1 MEQILS
7 VENLILSFYGSQG
20 KVPAVGG
27 VSLQVSAGETLALV
41 GESGCGKT
49 ALCRA
54 VMMLHSQHAVIEEGR
69 ILLCGRDVTRMT
81 EKELEQI
88 RGRDAAMI
96 FQDPMSS
103 LNPTLSIGRQIMEP
117 ILLHQKVSR
126 SEAKA
131 EALRLLELVGIPEPK
146 IRFSQYPHHFSGGM
160 RQRVAIAIAL
170 AAKPKLLIAD
180 EPTTALDPHTQ
191 NQIMGLLRQLAAS
204 CAEEAE
210 GAGGA
215 ESTGKSEGSKSP
227 DDGRAMILVTHDLG
241 LAEQIADRI
250 AVMKDGKIVE
260 IAAASELF
268 AAPRHPYT
276 KQLLSYARYG
286 KGGSHYH
293 GAIGDARSGR
303 AAIDGTPLVERES
316 PEEKVLAGEAS
327 VESPLMKDGDS
338 LTKDGNMPLIKITG
352 LTKRFSLGRKAV
364 HTVLQDFHLTVMRG
378 EIVGIVG
385 RSGCGKSTLARCIM
399 GIYQPDGG
407 EICFADG
414 CRKQMIFQDSASAFN
429 PRMTLFD
436 IIAEPLVIKKSYNS
450 RVQLYEKVYDVM
462 EQVGLERE
470 LAVRHPY
477 DVSGGQRQRAAI
489 ARALITEPDLLV
501 ADEPISSL
509 DVSIQSQ
516 IIHLLKRLH
525 DDRGLTI
532 LLIAHD
538 LPMVEHI
545 SDRIVCL

>member
-7 VENLILSFYGSQG
+7 VENLILSFHGPLG
-20 KVPAVGG
+20 EVPAVRS

-54 VMMLHSQHAVIEEGR
+54 VMMLHSQHAVIGDGR
-69 ILLCGRDVTRMT
+69 ILLCGRDVTKMT

-88 RGRDAAMI
+88 RGRDAAMV

-126 SEAKA
+126 REAKA
-131 EALRLLELVGIPEPK
+131 EALRLLELAGIPEPE

-160 RQRVAIAIAL
+160 RQRAAIAIAL

-180 EPTTALDPHTQ
+180 EPTTALDPDTQ
-191 NQIMGLLRQLAAS
+191 DQIMGLLRRLAAS
-204 CAEEAE
+204 GAEGNGRPE
-210 GAGGA
+210 GAGG
-215 ESTGKSEGSKSP
+215 TGGAGSQKDSKTS
-227 DDGRAMILVTHDLG
+227 DGGRAMILVTHDLG

-260 IAAASELF
+260 TAAAAEIF

-276 KQLLSYARYG
+276 KQLLRYARYG

-293 GAIGDARSGR
+293 GAIGDERCR
-303 AAIDGTPLVERES
+303 KAAIDGTPL
-316 PEEKVLAGEAS
+316 AGAALKSEAPQKKAPDG
-327 VESPLMKDGDS
+327 VTLTGSPLPDGK
-338 LTKDGNMPLIKITG
+338 TPLMKITG
-352 LTKRFSLGRKAV
+352 LTKRFRLGRKAA
-364 HTVLQDFHLTVMRG
+364 HTVLQDFDLTVMKG

-407 EICFADG
+407 EIRFADG

-436 IIAEPLVIKKSYNS
+436 IIAEPLVIKKSYGS
-450 RVQLYEKVYDVM
+450 RAQLSEKVYDVM

-470 LAVRHPY
+470 LAERHPY

-489 ARALITEPDLLV
+489 ARALITDPDLLV
-501 ADEPISSL
+501 ADEPIASL

-516 IIHLLKRLH
+516 VIHLLKQLH

-545 SDRIVCL
+545 SDRIVEME

>member
-7 VENLILSFYGSQG
+7 IENLILSFYGPQG
-20 KVPAVGG
+20 KVPAVRG
-27 VSLQVSAGETLALV
+27 VSLELSAGETLALV

-54 VMMLHSQHAVIEEGR
+54 VMMLHNQHAVIEEGR
-69 ILLCGRDVTRMT
+69 ILLCGRDVTKLR

-88 RGRDAAMI
+88 RGRDAAMV

-117 ILLHQKVSR
+117 ILLHGKVSR
-126 SEAKA
+126 REAKA
-131 EALRLLELVGIPEPK
+131 EALRLLELVGIPQPE
-146 IRFSQYPHHFSGGM
+146 IRFGQYPHHFSGGM

-170 AAKPKLLIAD
+170 AAKPRLLIAD
-180 EPTTALDPHTQ
+180 EPTTALDLDIQ
-191 NQIMGLLRQLAAS
+191 DQIMGLLRQLAAS
-204 CAEEAE
+204 GSENAGGSGGTGRLE
-210 GAGGA
+210 GAGKPEDFKNYA
-215 ESTGKSEGSKSP
+215 GS
-227 DDGRAMILVTHDLG
+227 RAMILVTHDLG

-260 IAAASELF
+260 TGTAEEIFST
-268 AAPRHPYT
+268 PQHPYT
-276 KQLLSYARYG
+276 KQLLRYARYG
-286 KGGSHYH
+286 KGGCHYH
-293 GAIGDARSGR
+293 GAIGDARCGR
-303 AAIDGTPLVERES
+303 AAIDSISLNK
-316 PEEKVLAGEAS
+316 EEAAPMV
-327 VESPLMKDGDS
+327 
-338 LTKDGNMPLIKITG
+338 KITG
-352 LTKRFSLGRKAV
+352 LTKRFRLGRKEA
-364 HTVLQDFHLTVMRG
+364 HTVLQDFNLTVMRG

-385 RSGCGKSTLARCIM
+385 QSGCGKSTLARCIM

-407 EICFADG
+407 EIRFADG

-436 IIAEPLVIKKSYNS
+436 IIAEPLVIKKSYAG
-450 RVQLYEKVYDVM
+450 RAQLSEKVYDVM
-462 EQVGLERE
+462 NQVGLERE

-489 ARALITEPDLLV
+489 ARALITNPDLLI

-516 IIHLLKRLH
+516 IVHLLKQLH
-525 DDRGLTI
+525 DARELTI
-532 LLIAHD
+532 LFIAHD

-545 SDRIVCL
+545 SDRIVYL

>member
-7 VENLILSFYGSQG
+7 VENLILSFQGPQG
-20 KVPAVGG
+20 KVPAVRG
-27 VSLQVSAGETLALV
+27 VSLQVSAGEKLALV

-69 ILLCGRDVTRMT
+69 IMLCGRDVTAMT
-81 EKELEQI
+81 ERELEQI
-88 RGRDAAMI
+88 RGRDAAMV

-126 SEAKA
+126 REAKA
-131 EALRLLELVGIPEPK
+131 QALRLLELVGIPEPK
-146 IRFSQYPHHFSGGM
+146 IRFGQYPHHFSGGM

-170 AAKPKLLIAD
+170 AAEPRLLIAD
-180 EPTTALDPHTQ
+180 EPTTALDLDTQ
-191 NQIMGLLRQLAAS
+191 DQIMGLLRQLAS
-204 CAEEAE
+204 D
-210 GAGGA
+210 
-215 ESTGKSEGSKSP
+215 GS
-227 DDGRAMILVTHDLG
+227 RAMIMVTHDLG

-250 AVMKDGKIVE
+250 AVMKDGEIVE
-260 IAAASELF
+260 AGAASEIF
-268 AAPRHPYT
+268 ASPRHPYT
-276 KQLLSYARYG
+276 KQLLRYARYG

-293 GAIGDARSGR
+293 GAIGDARCGR
-303 AAIDGTPLVERES
+303 AAIDGTPLPEGGVSKAAYCDAGNQS
-316 PEEKVLAGEAS
+316 PDGH
-327 VESPLMKDGDS
+327 PL
-338 LTKDGNMPLIKITG
+338 LEITG
-352 LTKRFSLGRKAV
+352 LTKRFRLGRRQA
-364 HTVLQDFHLTVMRG
+364 HTVLQDFDLSVKRG

-399 GIYQPDGG
+399 GIYEPEVG
-407 EICFADG
+407 EIRFAPG

-436 IIAEPLVIKKSYNS
+436 IIAEPLVIKKSCGS
-450 RVQLYEKVYDVM
+450 RERLAEKVYDVM
-462 EQVGLERE
+462 AQVGLERD
-470 LAVRHPY
+470 LARRHPY

-489 ARALITEPDLLV
+489 ARALITDPDLLV

-516 IIHLLKRLH
+516 IVHLLKQLH
-525 DDRGLTI
+525 DQRGLTI

-538 LPMVEHI
+538 LPMVEHV
-545 SDRIVCL
+545 SDRIVEMG